1 MKDGDKVCLSE
12 DIKVE
17 VIGTP
22 GHSADE
28 VSYRIGDMVFIGDA
42 VPVKGDIP
50 IFIDVEKTK
59 NTLKILGNLRDVK
72 TFYPA
77 WDQIYSLEEMKR
89 KIMDANANAED
100 KSIICKNR
108 GMLQEGSINATIFN
122 RKSQKLY
129 TSVG

>member
-77 WDQIYSLEEMKR
+77 WDRIYSPEEMKR

-100 KSIICKNR
+100 KSIICKNC

-122 RKSQKLY
+122 RKRRKLY

>member
-77 WDQIYSLEEMKR
+77 WDQIYYLEEMKR

-100 KSIICKNR
+100 KSSICKNC

-122 RKSQKLY
+122 RKRPKLY